1 MATNSKIEAYFANT
15 TKKFNPKF
23 QQLAP
28 MLDNN
33 KVHTEVALTVAHSI
47 SHIVTVD
54 YRVPSRNAQ
63 TTRFAWP
70 VDGARI
76 RVARIR

>member
-33 KVHTEVALTVAHSI
+33 KVHTEVALTLLLSI
-47 SHIVTVD
+47 TE
-54 YRVPSRNAQ
+54 YRPETRNG
-63 TTRFAWP
+63 R
-70 VDGARI
+70 DLRGR
-76 RVARIR
+76 